1 MLTVH
6 WWALAGLVWF
16 IFGTWMII
24 KSHDIMCHSYENR
37 RILRVQLEM
46 LREAIALSKYGAER
60 EAQEMVDMAVRLKPQ
75 WDINEI

>member
-1 MLTVH
+1 
-6 WWALAGLVWF
+6 
-16 IFGTWMII
+16 
-24 KSHDIMCHSYENR
+24 MCHSYENR